1 MVDKTT
7 LNTLGVWVRLSAV
20 TGALWNWLKNCIGRN
35 EHDDRAD
42 CERDQIS
49 PQELY
54 RTTGL
59 VRLNGRV
66 WHQGNVPSSFYS
78 HGYLPLVS
86 GTVARNPPWND
97 LSSLCNKVFE
107 HFRIFIVDLQFRI
120 RAESTNLTPRKCPS
134 FSPVSHHSLLYH
146 DSFFALSSLSW
157 TSGDSASSGSGAS
170 TASGSGVSAASGS
183 GASTASACSVGSDFS
198 DSMLSGST

>member
-7 LNTLGVWVRLSAV
+7 LNTLGVWVRLSAD

-35 EHDDRAD
+35 ERDDRAD

-49 PQELY
+49 LQELY

-107 HFRIFIVDLQFRI
+107 HFGVFIVDLQFRI
-120 RAESTNLTPRKCPS
+120 RAEPTNLTPRKCPS
-134 FSPVSHHSLLYH
+134 FSPVSHHLLLYQ
-146 DSFFALSSLSW
+146 DSFFSLSSLFW

-170 TASGSGVSAASGS
+170 AVSGSWASAVSGSGVA
-183 GASTASACSVGSDFS
+183 TASACS
-198 DSMLSGST
+198 